1 MLINIINYFLIFSIS
16 IEVLLVWLLLRQE
29 NKNFFSSAF
38 IYVIL
43 LFSLD
48 TISSLFIVNSPSADV
63 SLIASKARFI
73 IECFVIAILYNF
85 TRLFTFSETPPKIS
99 FRNTSTFIIA
109 FLISFGGLFNFLVR
123 NIEKHNGINLPAFSS
138 YYWIFILFL
147 FGVFYLIFISI
158 ISKYRAAKKKSEI
171 GTLKDILL
179 IIFPLAFISISAI
192 YVLPFFQIFSPLFF
206 LGYFILAI
214 LLIYSALQFYFL
226 EADEYSL
233 NLIPYIITAG
243 FFLLIFALLFNI
255 ETNLFVTVI
264 SIPGFV
270 LLVLSGNKLS
280 QTSLKIFRKFQFEQN
295 ENLDQKIED
304 FSTRIVQLID
314 MKQLWDFTT
323 KFLREIF
330 EFQKIAVVSF
340 QYDVSP
346 YQIDALVDVNHAD
359 FRKIIS
365 ESNSPVM
372 EVLESDRKM
381 VNKFEFTNDSLIYKK
396 MESMNMYLAIPLLR
410 QNEILGFIFLG
421 GEQKFVRIPHR
432 HLQLIKLLCSQIAF
446 AIDNIRTIQKT
457 LQARK
462 MAEIGVLASQLAHD
476 FQSFISIVKMEN
488 RDNNLLRQQATY
500 AEKLVQDL
508 LNYAR
513 PQDLRFNLVN
523 INDLIDMSLDLIEL
537 RPNIVIEKNYAES
550 LPEINLDIDQI
561 RRVFKNLIE
570 NSSRALKNINNKRLK
585 ITTRQLRPISKIQR
599 NPWIYVEILDEGV
612 GIPEEYLDKIF
623 DPFFTTNKNEGGNG
637 LGLAIVKQII
647 TRHHGFIDVTSRP
660 GKGTIFSIR
669 LPHIII

>member
-513 PQDLRFNLVN
+513 PHDLRFNLVMT
-523 INDLIDMSLDLIEL
+523 L
-537 RPNIVIEKNYAES
+537 
-550 LPEINLDIDQI
+550 
-561 RRVFKNLIE
+561 
-570 NSSRALKNINNKRLK
+570 
-585 ITTRQLRPISKIQR
+585 
-599 NPWIYVEILDEGV
+599 
-612 GIPEEYLDKIF
+612 
-623 DPFFTTNKNEGGNG
+623 
-637 LGLAIVKQII
+637 
-647 TRHHGFIDVTSRP
+647 
-660 GKGTIFSIR
+660 SI
-669 LPHIII
+669 

>member
-381 VNKFEFTNDSLIYKK
+381 VNKFEFANDSLIYKK

-513 PQDLRFNLVN
+513 PHDLRFNLVN

>member
-179 IIFPLAFISISAI
+179 IIFPFAFISISAI

-513 PQDLRFNLVN
+513 PHDLRFNLVN

>member
-513 PQDLRFNLVN
+513 PHDLRFNLVN